1 MSVLITYTR
10 PGDIRLFA
18 VFIVDSELK
27 RLYNVVEDSVCPGG
41 GMVDTTDSKSV
52 VERRAGS
59 SPARGTKLRKQK
71 MKKLNIASVAEFI
84 RAQTPETR
92 IYLGCDSER
101 VRIDGVWYAD
111 YVLAIVVHI
120 NGNNGCKLFG
130 EVHRERVWDAKPGKP
145 AMRLMTEVY
154 KVSELYLKLAEVLE
168 GRKVEVHL
176 DINPDEH
183 YGSSCVISQAIGY
196 IKGTCNVIPFV
207 KPEAFA
213 ASYAADRFK
222 GLRAA

>member
-1 MSVLITYTR
+1 MT
-10 PGDIRLFA
+10 
-18 VFIVDSELK
+18 
-27 RLYNVVEDSVCPGG
+27 NCPGG

-59 SPARGTKLRKQK
+59 SPARGTINKTVTIFELNRKQM
-71 MKKLNIASVAEFI
+71 MKKLNIDQVAEFI
-84 RAQTPETR
+84 RAQTPETK

-101 VRIDGVWYAD
+101 VKINGDWHAD

-130 EVHRERVWDAKPGKP
+130 EVHRERDYDSKPGKP

-168 GRKVEVHL
+168 GRAVEVHL
-176 DINPDEH
+176 DINPDEMH
-183 YGSSCVISQAIGY
+183 GSSCVISQAIGY
-196 IKGTCNVIPFV
+196 IKGTCNVVPFV
-207 KPEAFA
+207 KPDAFA
-213 ASYAADRFK
+213 ASYAADRFRS
-222 GLRAA
+222 LRVA